1 MRTPQWFLDHLV
13 GRSSIKRT
21 RGSHKSVDT
30 AEELFAES
38 RPESPGA
45 TASSSGDNLDDAPPM
60 PSSGASSAGL
70 NGDMLSDEI
79 MSIMAGHQPLF
90 GAAPAPPPASP
101 PPALPEWVPSPLPT
115 SPWGI
120 SQPSFKGPPRR
131 PPDPLVLTV
140 VPRSPSSRL
149 SCSSMPFLQ
158 RYGAADV
165 LNANLQL
172 PEQLEAAV
180 PVTFGI
186 LGWQSI
192 QPRPNLAPCPA
203 RSPPWTPKWCSG
215 RSGRWPGSCLCS
227 PLLPH
232 RSILARRSMA
242 DVAGMPRAS
251 WGCA

>member
-1 MRTPQWFLDHLV
+1 
-13 GRSSIKRT
+13 
-21 RGSHKSVDT
+21 
-30 AEELFAES
+30 
-38 RPESPGA
+38 
-45 TASSSGDNLDDAPPM
+45 M

-79 MSIMAGHQPLF
+79 MSLLAGHQPFF

-140 VPRSPSSRL
+140 VPLSPSSRL

-158 RYGAADV
+158 RYSAAAV
-165 LNANLQL
+165 LDADLQL
-172 PEQLEAAV
+172 PEQSELAL

-186 LGWQSI
+186 LGRQSVLL
-192 QPRPNLAPCPA
+192 RAYLAACPA
-203 RSPPWTPKWCSG
+203 QSPPWTPKSCSRSFGPAAGQLFVLPFASPQINTGTQIEG
-215 RSGRWPGSCLCS
+215 RRGR
-227 PLLPH
+227 H
-232 RSILARRSMA
+232 A
-242 DVAGMPRAS
+242 
-251 WGCA
+251 